1 MARRKRSVTDTLFRA
16 ARLSADL
23 RAVRKGPA
31 AVGRRIIRKQVYRTT
46 GGIIGSLLRAVLG
59 K

>member
-1 MARRKRSVTDTLFRA
+1 MARRKSITNSLFRA

-23 RAVRKGPA
+23 RAASKGPA
-31 AVGRRIIRKQVYRTT
+31 AYGRRIVRKGVYRET
-46 GGIIGSLLRAVLG
+46 GGAIASFLRAVLG